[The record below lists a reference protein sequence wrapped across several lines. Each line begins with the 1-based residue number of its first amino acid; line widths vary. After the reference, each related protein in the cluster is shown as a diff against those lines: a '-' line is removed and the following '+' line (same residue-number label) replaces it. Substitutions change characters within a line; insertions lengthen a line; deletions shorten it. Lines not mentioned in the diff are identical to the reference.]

1 MARNNRSE
9 VMQREYLPV
18 QLTQK
23 EIDDKAKKVVA
34 LLGEA
39 DEIEEKMKG
48 EAAVHKEALKEIK
61 ATATD
66 LRKQVLSGTE
76 RRLVEVSE
84 ERDLSLGE
92 ARTVRLDTGEVVR
105 TRKMSAAELERARQP
120 ELFLEEAEA
129 EDARH

>member
-1 MARNNRSE
+1 
-9 VMQREYLPV
+9 MQREYLPV
-18 QLTQK
+18 QLTQR

-39 DEIEEKMKG
+39 DEIEEKMK
-48 EAAVHKEALKEIK
+48 AKAFLFKEELKEIK
-61 ATATD
+61 AKATD

-120 ELFLEEAEA
+120 ELFLEEAE
-129 EDARH
+129 EARH

>member
-1 MARNNRSE
+1 
-9 VMQREYLPV
+9 MQREYLPV
-18 QLTQK
+18 QLTQR

-120 ELFLEEAEA
+120 ELFLEEAE
-129 EDARH
+129 EARH